1 MRGECAMRI
10 ASDYVHVLDGRLRIK
25 VAEVKGCPRMAR
37 LVEEQLRSRAGI
49 TEVTANPTTGNVL
62 VLHDAT
68 VVSHWDIAEDLRAL
82 GCLRRMQPTNRRR
95 RVFVGHFAQTI
106 ARATV
111 EVAVQRV
118 VYALVSA
125 V

>member
-1 MRGECAMRI
+1 MRI

-25 VAEVKGCPRMAR
+25 VAEVKGSPRMAR
-37 LVEEQLRSRAGI
+37 AVEEQLRSHAGV

-62 VLHDAT
+62 VLYESGLVT
-68 VVSHWDIAEDLRAL
+68 PVDITRTLDAL
-82 GCLRRMQPTNRRR
+82 GCLRRKPRVQPVHYRQ
-95 RVFVGHFAQTI
+95 VLVGQLAQSF

-111 EVAVQRV
+111 EMALQRV

-125 V
+125 A